1 MVKAVNIAAPG
12 FLVVLLAAASFDRPV
27 RGPFIAY
34 VVNQLSGTVTAFNT
48 RTRMVFG
55 PIEVGNN
62 PNRRPPDEN
71 CTPFPEYRSAS
82 VP

>member
-48 RTRMVFG
+48 RTRMVFRADQG
-55 PIEVGNN
+55 GQQSQPQAAG
-62 PNRRPPDEN
+62 
-71 CTPFPEYRSAS
+71 
-82 VP
+82 